1 MSQSPEDDDAT
12 DGPAP
17 GPDDDYKV
25 GHGNPPK
32 EHQFKKGNKLGKGRK
47 KGAKGL
53 KTIVNEASG
62 QKVPVKLGGKPV
74 KLSKLELT
82 VHQVFTKASQ
92 GDLKAADKALALA
105 ERYGPQDA
113 LEGPEPEKVSRD
125 IEALRAHLAM
135 YDQIN
140 PKPDKGQDDG

>member
-1 MSQSPEDDDAT
+1 MSQSPKDQDAP

-17 GPDDDYKV
+17 GSDDYKV
-25 GHGNPPK
+25 GFGNPPK
-32 EHQFKKGNKLGKGRK
+32 AHQFKVGNKCGKGRK

-92 GDLKAADKALALA
+92 GDLKAVDKALTLA

-113 LEGPEPEKVSRD
+113 PEGPEPEKVSRD
-125 IEALRAHLAM
+125 VDALRGYLAM
-135 YDQIN
+135 LDLID
-140 PKPDKGQDDG
+140 PRPDGGDDNG